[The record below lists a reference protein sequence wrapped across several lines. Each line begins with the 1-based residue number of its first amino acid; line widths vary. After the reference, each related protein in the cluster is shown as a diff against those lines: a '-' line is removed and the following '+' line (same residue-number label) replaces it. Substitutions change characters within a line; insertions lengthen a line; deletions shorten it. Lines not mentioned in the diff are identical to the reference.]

1 MQEGGIKSNAN
12 VLIIDD
18 LIATGGS
25 ASAAGELVEKCGA
38 QVIENLFVIEIELY
52 VFFNPFS
59 PSSLFSIF
67 PLNRKGQVTDSRI
80 RSCGL

>member
-38 QVIENLFVIEIELY
+38 KVIENLFVIEIELY
-52 VFFNPFS
+52 V
-59 PSSLFSIF
+59 SSTPPLCLLFSIF
-67 PLNRKGQVTDSRI
+67 PLDRKGQVTDSRI
-80 RSCGL
+80 RSSDL